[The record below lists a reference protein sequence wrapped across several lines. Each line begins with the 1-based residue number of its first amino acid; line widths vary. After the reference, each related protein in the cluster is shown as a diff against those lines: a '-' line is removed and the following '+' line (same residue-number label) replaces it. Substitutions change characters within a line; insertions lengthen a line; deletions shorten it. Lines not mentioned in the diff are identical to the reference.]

1 MESVRGCHYLRNSLC
16 GLKNHLK
23 INSMKIT
30 KQRKNNI
37 YRKKLIDEYHVS
49 LKSHAKDLE
58 LFEKLVIKKNEY
70 YDQLTTEDAV
80 LSALEKFDLPDGK

>member
-1 MESVRGCHYLRNSLC
+1 
-16 GLKNHLK
+16 
-23 INSMKIT
+23 MKIT

-49 LKSHAKDLE
+49 LKAHKKDLE
-58 LFEKLVIKKNEY
+58 LFEKLIIKKNEY

>member
-1 MESVRGCHYLRNSLC
+1 LRNSLC
-16 GLKNHLK
+16 GLKKHLK
-23 INSMKIT
+23 INSMKII

-37 YRKKLIDEYHVS
+37 YRKKLIDEYRVP
-49 LKSHAKDLE
+49 LKAHKKDLK